1 MIQFNPKF
9 VMTRNVRGF
18 EVMMDGLEAAAGE
31 GRFGMVSSQSGL
43 GKTRTA
49 QWWHANNP
57 SVYLPTKKVWE
68 TSETDFLFD
77 LGRELGL
84 WGGASTV
91 RRKGRM
97 FGDILDSLIGNPMP
111 VFIDE
116 VERLPQSFLEILRDL
131 TNLSTAPVVLIGEEE
146 LMPHM
151 QRNRRVW
158 TRTYRQLQFQSIGP
172 SDVMIYAA
180 ETCGLKLSP
189 ACADIIQKAKT
200 RDIIDGN
207 FRLVKRSLLSLC
219 QICNAKGTTDVSEEM
234 ARIAVEQGL
243 SGA

>member
-9 VMTRNVRGF
+9 VMTRNVRGY
-18 EVMMDGLEAAAGE
+18 EVLMDGLEMAAGE

-49 QWWHANNP
+49 QWWHASNP

-68 TSETDFLFD
+68 TSETDFLLD
-77 LGRELGL
+77 LARELGV
-84 WGGASTV
+84 GGQA
-91 RRKGRM
+91 RRKGRI
-97 FGDILDSLIGNPMP
+97 FGDILDSLIGNPIP
-111 VFIDE
+111 LIIDE
-116 VERLPQSFLEILRDL
+116 VERLPQAFLEILRDL

-158 TRTYRQLQFQSIGP
+158 TRTYRQLQFKPISQ
-172 SDVMIYAA
+172 SDVMIYAG

-189 ACADIIQKAKT
+189 QCADIIQKAKT
-200 RDIIDGN
+200 RDITDGN
-207 FRLVKRSLLSLC
+207 FRLVKRSLLSLV
-219 QICNAKGTTDVSEEM
+219 QICNAKGTVEVSEEM
-234 ARIAVEQGL
+234 ARIAVESGL
-243 SGA
+243 NGV